1 MLDVVLP
8 GGAVTVYGMGAP
20 NARRIA
26 GVGVALVATAALPGK
41 LAVCRG
47 CAPSL
52 LDTYA
57 LPHPHLGILHTS

>member
-8 GGAVTVYGMGAP
+8 GDAVTVVGMGAP

-26 GVGVALVATAALPGK
+26 GVGVALVATAALPAK
-41 LAVCRG
+41 LAVRRG
-47 CAPSL
+47 CALSL

-57 LPHPHLGILHTS
+57 LPHADLGILHAS

>member
-1 MLDVVLP
+1 
-8 GGAVTVYGMGAP
+8 MGAP
-20 NARRIA
+20 NASRIA

-41 LAVCRG
+41 LAVRRG

-57 LPHPHLGILHTS
+57 LPHGHLGILHAS